1 MRTTVRSP
9 DSSHGFNIIC
19 NFPRFQEK
27 RQKQK
32 SRQSDSCLRE
42 ISKLLAREGAVAGK
56 GEVIQKGENS
66 RKMVDIVT
74 QGDAVTIEF
83 EIDKAENGVITRPRD
98 VSFTR
103 YVLSCLIMSYI
114 CVIIIIMC
122 HGNVFFISYGT
133 TPAPKQLA
141 AQLINKLEKHKKILE
156 KERKS
161 ENNFQLA

>member
-103 YVLSCLIMSYI
+103 YVLSCLMYVSS
-114 CVIIIIMC
+114 C
-122 HGNVFFISYGT
+122 HVNVFLSATGLL
-133 TPAPKQLA
+133 PPQNSLQL
-141 AQLINKLEKHKKILE
+141 
-156 KERKS
+156 S
-161 ENNFQLA
+161 

>member
-83 EIDKAENGVITRPRD
+83 EIDKAENGVINSKPRD

-103 YVLSCLIMSYI
+103 YACLVLTLSIPRYI
-114 CVIIIIMC
+114 
-122 HGNVFFISYGT
+122 N
-133 TPAPKQLA
+133 
-141 AQLINKLEKHKKILE
+141 
-156 KERKS
+156 
-161 ENNFQLA
+161 